1 MAQHTNHT
9 SAADPCMH
17 LKAQMPQCLRDQLR
31 CAMFGESKFR
41 MGMQIVSERNQIRQ
55 QIIDFREHG
64 INRLLRLRHVIW
76 HQHGRR
82 DFI

>member
-1 MAQHTNHT
+1 
-9 SAADPCMH
+9 
-17 LKAQMPQCLRDQLR
+17 
-31 CAMFGESKFR
+31 